1 MKNSSILQPQIVHFA
16 KCLRQISPKF
26 DDKVINLST
35 SSTRKNDDKV
45 INLSTSSKCTDNNR
59 RRMHSNSNHTEWKK
73 FPNIKKISAK
83 AEILYNSALCIYFI
97 SVKI

>member
-1 MKNSSILQPQIVHFA
+1 MKYSSILQPQIVHFA
-16 KCLRQISPKF
+16 KYHRQISPKF
-26 DDKVINLST
+26 DDKVI
-35 SSTRKNDDKV
+35 
-45 INLSTSSKCTDNNR
+45 ILSTSSKCTDNNR

-73 FPNIKKISAK
+73 FLNIKKISAK